1 MLKKTLIR
9 AGIGFLIGMVVGNV
23 IAILTGSS
31 ATNGITFASVK
42 LLEMANGS
50 AAVAMLLQSLFSGL
64 YGALCF
70 AGISFYE
77 IERWPL
83 ALATFAHCAV
93 IIITFIPVAL
103 LLGWVG
109 SLIEILII
117 AGIQLIA
124 FFIIWLSLYFGYKK
138 QVRELNDMQKKFSQK
153 AKETESQKDPE
164 NDQKNSMD

>member
-9 AGIGFLIGMVVGNV
+9 AGIGFLIGMVIGNV

-31 ATNGITFASVK
+31 DTNGITFASVK
-42 LLEMANGS
+42 LLEMANGN

-93 IIITFIPVAL
+93 IIFTFMPVAL

-117 AGIQLIA
+117 AGIQLVV

-153 AKETESQKDPE
+153 AKETAGQKDPE
-164 NDQKNSMD
+164 NNQKNSMD